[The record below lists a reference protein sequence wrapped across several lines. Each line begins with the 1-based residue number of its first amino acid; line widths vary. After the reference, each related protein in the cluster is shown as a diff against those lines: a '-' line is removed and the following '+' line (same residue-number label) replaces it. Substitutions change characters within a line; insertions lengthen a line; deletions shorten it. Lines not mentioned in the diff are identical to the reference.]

1 MHVLNQKS
9 PVIGATVLLIRG
21 HQAGAPIQSLEVH
34 MSPATPIEVSQMLS
48 KLHDTSYINIRAT
61 PSARNDKGKPLIF
74 DFCSVSLHFSFCFLI
89 FLSDFVLRI

>member
-1 MHVLNQKS
+1 MEVSRCATMHVLNQKS

-34 MSPATPIEVSQMLS
+34 MSPATLIEVSQMLS

-61 PSARNDKGKPLIF
+61 LPLHYVQG
-74 DFCSVSLHFSFCFLI
+74 SGSPQ
-89 FLSDFVLRI
+89 